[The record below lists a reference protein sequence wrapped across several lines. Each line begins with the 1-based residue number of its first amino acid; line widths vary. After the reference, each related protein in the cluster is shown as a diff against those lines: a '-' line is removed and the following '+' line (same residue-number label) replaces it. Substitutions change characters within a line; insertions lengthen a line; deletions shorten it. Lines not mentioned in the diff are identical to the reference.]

1 MALIPGNALTK
12 FQVPKTD
19 LGGLTL
25 SNSVP
30 LWGFFSRVSITE
42 PFFINFYKE
51 NTNMLDHLAKRYHL
65 SNIFFKRVRQ
75 SPLNRVKCLTK
86 RLIK

>member
-12 FQVPKTD
+12 FQVPRTD

-25 SNSVP
+25 SIACLCGV
-30 LWGFFSRVSITE
+30 FFFRVSITE

-51 NTNMLDHLAKRYHL
+51 NTNMLDYFGQTLPSFEYF
-65 SNIFFKRVRQ
+65 SSV
-75 SPLNRVKCLTK
+75 SDNRH
-86 RLIK
+86 